1 MYLQNDH
8 KVSLKTVVFRFET
21 IEERESQVGEVQVD
35 SIYLSI
41 DPYTRGRM
49 NDTKSNIQPF

>member
-1 MYLQNDH
+1 MQNDH
-8 KVSLKTVVFRFET
+8 KISFKTDVFRVET
-21 IEERESQVGEVQVD
+21 IEAREPQVDEVQVD

-41 DPYTRGRM
+41 DPYMRGRM

>member
-1 MYLQNDH
+1 MQNDH

-21 IEERESQVGEVQVD
+21 IEARKPRVGEVQVD

-41 DPYTRGRM
+41 DPYMRGRM